1 MWLLQSIR
9 KDLQWLNARLPAV
22 VKIGLLIALIA
33 FLVKAWW
40 LGSGYWMERVSPRW
54 MTVPRPRIEVWGV
67 VVGTILMT
75 YITFLIDRHRPR
87 R

>member
-1 MWLLQSIR
+1 MWLLQFIR
-9 KDLQWLNARLPAV
+9 NDLRWLNARLPTV
-22 VKIGLLIALIA
+22 VKIGLLIALVA

-40 LGSGYWMERVSPRW
+40 LGSEYWMERVAPRW

-75 YITFLIDRHRPR
+75 YLTFLIDRPR

>member
-1 MWLLQSIR
+1 MWLLQFIR
-9 KDLQWLNARLPAV
+9 NDLRWLNARLPTV

-40 LGSGYWMERVSPRW
+40 LGSEYWMEPVAPRW

-75 YITFLIDRHRPR
+75 YLTFLIDRPR